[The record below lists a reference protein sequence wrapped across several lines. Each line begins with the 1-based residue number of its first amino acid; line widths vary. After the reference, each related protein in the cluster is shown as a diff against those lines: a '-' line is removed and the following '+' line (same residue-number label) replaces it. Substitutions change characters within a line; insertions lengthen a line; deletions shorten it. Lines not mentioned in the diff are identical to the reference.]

1 MIAFPVGFMFGLV
14 AIPIVL
20 GLSRWFGLYTVVGE
34 SQCQVFTL
42 FGKVIG
48 QIEETGFRF
57 PFFGKKVRGQ
67 YRPQT
72 TLPAWP
78 NGQFRRRYA
87 HGGRNL
93 VRNESQ

>member
-1 MIAFPVGFMFGLV
+1 MIAFPFGLMFGLV

-48 QIEETGFRF
+48 QIEEPGLRF
-57 PFFGKKVRGQ
+57 PIPVS
-67 YRPQT
+67 YT
-72 TLPAWP
+72 HLTLPTMMS
-78 NGQFRRRYA
+78 
-87 HGGRNL
+87 
-93 VRNESQ
+93 V

>member
-48 QIEETGFRF
+48 QIEE
-57 PFFGKKVRGQ
+57 P
-67 YRPQT
+67 
-72 TLPAWP
+72 
-78 NGQFRRRYA
+78 
-87 HGGRNL
+87 
-93 VRNESQ
+93 